1 LSLTTYHDW
10 SMGLWKRILAA
21 TAFNLLFEYSMRGAN
36 NLRVQPILPLILFTT
51 YFSLFGMIEDLIAR
65 YRLKDY
71 HLMVMVFSFGIIYQ
85 CFVSGAAFS
94 PPLFLGINWRSVFF
108 VILVWWGAL
117 QTVMTFYLANRIM
130 PRDWSRQ
137 PLSKMTW
144 VALLSLNTSMI
155 LLFQLSG
162 RIPRGTVMGVV
173 MMLLVFLLSVAL
185 FLKIIPRSQER
196 QTVPEFKRIR
206 VMNYLTGL
214 SVLIFI
220 ICAVFLT
227 FDPTQYVASNVNRT
241 ATSVVVSWSILSAL
255 IMLGYRLH
263 SKKPIPV

>member
-1 LSLTTYHDW
+1 
-10 SMGLWKRILAA
+10 
-21 TAFNLLFEYSMRGAN
+21 
-36 NLRVQPILPLILFTT
+36 
-51 YFSLFGMIEDLIAR
+51 
-65 YRLKDY
+65 
-71 HLMVMVFSFGIIYQ
+71 
-85 CFVSGAAFS
+85 
-94 PPLFLGINWRSVFF
+94 
-108 VILVWWGAL
+108 
-117 QTVMTFYLANRIM
+117 
-130 PRDWSRQ
+130 
-137 PLSKMTW
+137 LSKRMW
-144 VALLSLNTSMI
+144 VALLSLNISMI

-162 RIPRGTVMGVV
+162 RIPRGTVIGVV